1 VALDG
6 SAAKRFSFRA
16 MAELAALLIG
26 DPPEVWGDLGFVVE
40 DGATHVSGVRHHLGG
55 PAKGVRDWSLRGLD
69 DEGRTD
75 IDGLA
80 LGLPVAPAQP
90 TPDHPNGVIALDHVV
105 LFTPN
110 LGRTIE
116 ALEAAGIDLRR
127 IRDTGSPAEPR
138 QQAFFKLGEVVLE
151 VVGPKAPSGDGA
163 PRFFGLAWTV
173 WDPAATS
180 AFFGDK
186 LKPFKDAVQPG
197 RQIATL
203 RSSAGSTVPHAFMT
217 EEPN

>member
-1 VALDG
+1 
-6 SAAKRFSFRA
+6 

-26 DPPEVWGDLGFVVE
+26 DAPEVWAGLGFVV
-40 DGATHVSGVRHHLGG
+40 DGDAVHVSGVRHQLGG

-69 DEGRTD
+69 DEGRSD

-90 TPDHPNGVIALDHVV
+90 TPDHPNGVVALDHVV
-105 LFTPN
+105 LATPN

-116 ALEAAGIDLRR
+116 AIEAAGIDLRR
-127 IRDTGSPAEPR
+127 VREAGAER

-151 VVGPKAPSGDGA
+151 VVGPKTPSGDGP

-173 WDPAATS
+173 RDPEETA
-180 AFFGDK
+180 AFFGDR

-197 RQIATL
+197 RRIATL
-203 RSSAGSTVPHAFMT
+203 SSSAGSTVPHAFMSG
-217 EEPN
+217 EPG